1 MRVGAMKEEKKIR
14 KKIKIEDLLP
24 RDPIQ
29 VDLDAILGYVKGKT
43 ILVTGGGGSIG
54 SEICRQLAGHDVGH
68 LIIFDIYEN
77 NAYQIQKSLEWEF
90 PDLNLTVLIGSV
102 RDERRLESIFSK
114 YWPDIVFHAAAHKH
128 VPLMEDSPNEA
139 IKNNVIGTYKTAYAA
154 MQNGVK
160 RFVLISTDKAVN
172 PTNIMGASK
181 RLCEMVIQSMDAVS
195 KSGRMDLLPL
205 LHGHRDNAE
214 ELAKQAE
221 ICLKKAEKEQT
232 DGKDSETMGNTARLK
247 IESIKNRERTGTQFV
262 AVRFGNV
269 LGSNGSVI
277 PLFKKQIEAGG
288 PVTVTHPDIIRYF
301 MTIPEA
307 VSLVLQAGTFAWGG
321 EIFVLDMG
329 EPVKIDTLARNLI
342 KLSGYEPDVDIK
354 IEYSGLRPGEK
365 LFEEKLMAEE
375 GIMRTDNE
383 LIHIGKPIP
392 FDTEVFFEQLKKL
405 ADTCYNNSDHIVELV
420 EQIVTTFHPVGEHPT
435 GEENKK
441 RQE

>member
-1 MRVGAMKEEKKIR
+1 MQDEVNEKTMALCIKGGKISAQILKAALTKLLAEIEKKKQQS
-14 KKIKIEDLLP
+14 KKMGGQNRCK
-24 RDPIQ
+24 R
-29 VDLDAILGYVKGKT
+29 GKQ
-43 ILVTGGGGSIG
+43 SI
-54 SEICRQLAGHDVGH
+54 
-68 LIIFDIYEN
+68 
-77 NAYQIQKSLEWEF
+77 KSLQQSGAQ
-90 PDLNLTVLIGSV
+90 L
-102 RDERRLESIFSK
+102 
-114 YWPDIVFHAAAHKH
+114 
-128 VPLMEDSPNEA
+128 
-139 IKNNVIGTYKTAYAA
+139 
-154 MQNGVK
+154 
-160 RFVLISTDKAVN
+160 
-172 PTNIMGASK
+172 TNI
-181 RLCEMVIQSMDAVS
+181 VVTDNNI
-195 KSGRMDLLPL
+195 KSFDRVARKYGIDYS
-205 LHGHRDNAE
+205 
-214 ELAKQAE
+214 
-221 ICLKKAEKEQT
+221 LKKAEKEQT